1 MKKPAAGILI
11 LLLVICL
18 VWWSDGVGSSNKI
31 EWQSYSAGMARGK
44 FEKKKIF
51 LHFYADWCAAC
62 SVMDKHTFNDSSVI
76 ASLNENFI
84 PIKVD
89 VDREK
94 ETSAVYSIMAIP
106 DTWFIAEN
114 GDPIGHR
121 AGYIPPDQ
129 LKVILKMILDE
140 ATGQQ

>member
-1 MKKPAAGILI
+1 MKKPTAGILI
-11 LLLVICL
+11 FLLISFL
-18 VWWSDGVGSSNKI
+18 VWRSDGAISSNKI

-51 LHFYADWCAAC
+51 LHFYADWCASC
-62 SVMDKHTFNDSSVI
+62 KVMDKNTFNDSGVI
-76 ASLNENFI
+76 ASLNEKFI

-89 VDREK
+89 VDKEK
-94 ETSAVYSIMAIP
+94 ETSAVYSIRAIP

-121 AGYIPPDQ
+121 AGYIPPDE

-140 ATGQQ
+140 ATGQ